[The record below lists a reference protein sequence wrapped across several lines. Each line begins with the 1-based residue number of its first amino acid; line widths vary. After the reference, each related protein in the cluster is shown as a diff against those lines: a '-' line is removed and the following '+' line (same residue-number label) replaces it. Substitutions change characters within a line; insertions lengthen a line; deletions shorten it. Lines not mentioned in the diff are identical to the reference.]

1 LDERQQEAIRNAEHA
16 SLNWVA
22 CYDDFCRVHIGEKDG
37 AGWYPQEPARYDSSV
52 DRDEPYATQPS
63 APPSPPPPTAKRP
76 KKVYKNGH
84 EKTAWE
90 HCFRNN
96 CVGHRDE
103 KIKAGYYPKKFGIR
117 QSLSTKDAIIR
128 KARETVRTRL
138 EREGSENSEKT
149 IPDPE
154 QLQRQISELLAE
166 RDRLRETIAI
176 QDETIGAQ
184 QATIDHQQRSLEIG
198 GLTLEMARKEAVTAQ
213 KITRRVQ
220 KDARH
225 FGRQLLE
232 LGK

>member
-1 LDERQQEAIRNAEHA
+1 LDERQQEATRNAEHA
-16 SLNWVA
+16 SLNWTA
-22 CYDDFCRVHIGEKDG
+22 CYNDFCRVHIGEKDG
-37 AGWYPQEPARYDSSV
+37 AGWYPREPAKYESSV
-52 DRDEPYATQPS
+52 DRETPYATQPS
-63 APPSPPPPTAKRP
+63 APPSPPPPTPRRP
-76 KKVYKNGH
+76 KKVYNIRQ

-96 CVGHRDE
+96 CVEHRDD

-117 QSLSTKDAIIR
+117 QSLNEKDAMVR
-128 KARETVRTRL
+128 KARKTVRTRL
-138 EREGSENSEKT
+138 GREGSENSEKT

-166 RDRLRETIAI
+166 RDQLRETIAI
-176 QDETIGAQ
+176 QDETIEAQ
-184 QATIDHQQRSLEIG
+184 QATIAHQQRSLEIG
-198 GLTLEMARKEAVTAQ
+198 NLTLEMARKETVTAQ

-220 KDARH
+220 RDARH